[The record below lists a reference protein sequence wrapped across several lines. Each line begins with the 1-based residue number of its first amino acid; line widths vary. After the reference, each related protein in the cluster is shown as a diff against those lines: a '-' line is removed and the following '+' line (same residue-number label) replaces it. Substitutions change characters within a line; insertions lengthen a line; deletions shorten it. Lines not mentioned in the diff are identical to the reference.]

1 MSIDLDASLLDPRIC
16 AMCPLGPEPA
26 TTRFCA
32 RCMADAAAIKA
43 RTLLADEL
51 RPRLTYDGVW
61 YADAIKY
68 DVLPNLLPKEDP
80 AEEACA

>member
-1 MSIDLDASLLDPRIC
+1 MNTDLNASLLDQRIC
-16 AMCPLGPEPA
+16 ALCPLGPEPA

-43 RTLLADEL
+43 RNLLADEL
-51 RPRLTYDGVW
+51 RSRLTYDGVC

-68 DVLPNLLPKEDP
+68 DVLVNLLPQGDP
-80 AEEACA
+80 ACA